1 LHDLNKRPGPPFNIS
16 LTFPFS
22 SSCYIANLNNKKETM
37 KKGLAILALTLFIG
51 GTSAT
56 AIAATID
63 TPVAIELREEDDKK
77 KAAKTEKK
85 AEATKKSSDCSSSC
99 AGEKKSDCS
108 SKEESK
114 K

>member
-1 LHDLNKRPGPPFNIS
+1 
-16 LTFPFS
+16 
-22 SSCYIANLNNKKETM
+22 M
-37 KKGLAILALTLFIG
+37 KKGLAILALALFIG
-51 GTSAT
+51 GTSVT
-56 AIAATID
+56 AIAATFNS
-63 TPVAIELREEDDKK
+63 PVATELREDDKK
-77 KAAKTEKK
+77 KAETTEKK

>member
-1 LHDLNKRPGPPFNIS
+1 
-16 LTFPFS
+16 
-22 SSCYIANLNNKKETM
+22 M
-37 KKGLAILALTLFIG
+37 KKGLAILALALFIG

-63 TPVAIELREEDDKK
+63 TPVATELREDDKK
-77 KAAKTEKK
+77 KAEKTDKK
-85 AEATKKSSDCSSSC
+85 AKATKSEATKKSSDCSSSC

-108 SKEESK
+108 GKEESK

>member
-1 LHDLNKRPGPPFNIS
+1 
-16 LTFPFS
+16 
-22 SSCYIANLNNKKETM
+22 M
-37 KKGLAILALTLFIG
+37 KKVLAILALALFIG

-63 TPVAIELREEDDKK
+63 TPVATELREDDKK

-85 AEATKKSSDCSSSC
+85 SKATKKSEATKKSSDCSKSC
-99 AGEKKSDCS
+99 EGQKKSDCS
-108 SKEESK
+108 ESK